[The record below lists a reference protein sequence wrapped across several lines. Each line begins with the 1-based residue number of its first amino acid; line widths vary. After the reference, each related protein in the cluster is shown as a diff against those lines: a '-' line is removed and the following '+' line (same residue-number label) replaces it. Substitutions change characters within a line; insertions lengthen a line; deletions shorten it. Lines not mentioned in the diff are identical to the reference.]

1 MGRHIRALIIPS
13 DGSPLH
19 MIHIKTVNLEPHAP
33 SPSLGHHPDFHKY
46 WGLAGWEH
54 RIATPMQISNQTL
67 SCLNG
72 KYYLFQ
78 CLLGPDA
85 GLEANK
91 HIGGGRCYGDAFIVR
106 VLDDGGDGRGDAAYE
121 DVPRELLGTR
131 LVLRMV
137 SGEEERKTEVG
148 KGTRT
153 EVGEER
159 KTKTGVGEERKT
171 EVGEDERKTEASGKE
186 KARKGGSKVNPG
198 AFGRRS

>member
-1 MGRHIRALIIPS
+1 
-13 DGSPLH
+13 
-19 MIHIKTVNLEPHAP
+19 
-33 SPSLGHHPDFHKY
+33 
-46 WGLAGWEH
+46 
-54 RIATPMQISNQTL
+54 MQISNQTL

-106 VLDDGGDGRGDAAYE
+106 VLGDGGDGRGDAAYE

-137 SGEEERKTEVG
+137 SGGEIGGGEDERKTE
-148 KGTRT
+148 T
-153 EVGEER
+153 EVGRGKGKER
-159 KTKTGVGEERKT
+159 KA
-171 EVGEDERKTEASGKE
+171 EVGEDERKTEASGKD

-198 AFGRRS
+198 AFGKRS